1 MSGLTWP
8 QWVLGL
14 VVLAAIA
21 LLAARLLR
29 KKPSPEEIEKR
40 RRTELNAKGKLGD
53 GEVIDVEGVAIV
65 YSYSVGGVGYT
76 ASQDVSALEALLP
89 ENTMTLIGPALVKFD
104 PRNPANSIV
113 LCEVWC
119 GVGGRAKIYNR

>member
-1 MSGLTWP
+1 MFGFGWP

-14 VVLAAIA
+14 VVAAAIVA
-21 LLAARLLR
+21 LAARLLR
-29 KKPSPEEIEKR
+29 RRPSAEEIEKR

-53 GEVIDVEGVAIV
+53 GEVVDIEGVAIV

-76 ASQDVSALEALLP
+76 ASQDVSALEALMP
-89 ENTMTLIGPALVKFD
+89 ENTMSLIGPALVKFD

-113 LCEVWC
+113 LCEEWC
-119 GVGGRAKIYNR
+119 GVGQRAKIYNR